1 MPAGGPLTVTASRI
15 SGAQSGIVRW
25 SDKVPEIK
33 TGIPPGSPRS
43 RKSSDSAVFPD
54 IRNGNL
60 IKKEIFTMNDSNK
73 AKVGIH
79 MKPDLIARVDA
90 EYPLYDYPSRSAFVC
105 AATEF
110 YLGYLHSQ
118 SDADYMSKTTLAFL
132 EDQATKLDAKICR
145 QLFRLCVELS
155 MVAHVTATTVPGANE
170 ETLKRL
176 RTKCVKDVKN
186 TIGNIRYDS
195 IYAHQHSLP
204 SEDDYE

>member
-1 MPAGGPLTVTASRI
+1 
-15 SGAQSGIVRW
+15 
-25 SDKVPEIK
+25 
-33 TGIPPGSPRS
+33 
-43 RKSSDSAVFPD
+43 
-54 IRNGNL
+54 
-60 IKKEIFTMNDSNK
+60 MNDSNK

-79 MKPDLIARVDA
+79 MKPELTARVDA

-118 SDADYMSKTTLAFL
+118 NDADYMNKTTLAFL
-132 EDQATKLDAKICR
+132 ADQVTKLDAKICR

-170 ETLKRL
+170 KTLKQL
-176 RTKCVKDVKN
+176 RSKCVKDVKN

-204 SEDDYE
+204 EEDYYDEN

>member
-1 MPAGGPLTVTASRI
+1 
-15 SGAQSGIVRW
+15 
-25 SDKVPEIK
+25 
-33 TGIPPGSPRS
+33 
-43 RKSSDSAVFPD
+43 
-54 IRNGNL
+54 
-60 IKKEIFTMNDSNK
+60 MNDSNK

-118 SDADYMSKTTLAFL
+118 SDADFMSKTTLAFL
-132 EDQATKLDAKICR
+132 EDQVTKLDAKICR